1 LRIALLSD
9 IHSNLEALDAVLDAL
24 PEVEDVVVLGD
35 IVGYGPDPNAVIDRL
50 REIKAR
56 PVLGNHDQVMLDPA
70 MLDWF
75 NPHAASAARWTR
87 EVLTPASLEFLSA
100 LPKHRRIGRH
110 RCVHGS
116 PRKPYLW
123 EYILDELQALEL
135 LIELGRRLCFFGH
148 THLPRI
154 FTAGGGEIVPG
165 LSDWIDLPESALVNP
180 GSVGQPRDGNP
191 DAAYALV
198 DLERPAVAFHRVK
211 YDVPTT
217 QAKIRKA
224 GLPEIEADRLAF
236 GR

>member
-87 EVLTPASLEFLSA
+87 EVLTPASRGLDASEPRILVGSSQAPANRAAPVRPWQPAQA
-100 LPKHRRIGRH
+100 LPLG
-110 RCVHGS
+110 VH
-116 PRKPYLW
+116 PR
-123 EYILDELQALEL
+123 
-135 LIELGRRLCFFGH
+135 
-148 THLPRI
+148 
-154 FTAGGGEIVPG
+154 
-165 LSDWIDLPESALVNP
+165 
-180 GSVGQPRDGNP
+180 
-191 DAAYALV
+191 
-198 DLERPAVAFHRVK
+198 
-211 YDVPTT
+211 
-217 QAKIRKA
+217 
-224 GLPEIEADRLAF
+224 
-236 GR
+236 